1 MNPEQIKIGMKIS
14 KKISK
19 KKANKATPANAKH
32 GPIKNQ
38 SEIYTEAVS
47 YLGSASHPKLG
58 STILLLSAFYNRP
71 EDEFIKQFNKWI
83 NNCKDKF
90 ESDEKIKRIFEV
102 IQKFTEQDKAPNY
115 EFDKESF
122 QYKPKTKDQKEQE
135 IPVKF
140 KYSRDNV
147 IIKNKL
153 KAYKIAESQTQYNN
167 FYDILDDIIT
177 RNDFTSFNNWRLRNS
192 KRITGNGLYG
202 KFDNYVLYDNWH
214 TNWKYNPETKIF
226 EKIKEETETP
236 IVEKVPEI
244 KDKKEQEKQE
254 ISELSDQRDLLQK
267 VTETV
272 EQSDKI
278 KQENE
283 KVLDEL
289 SEAHEDQ
296 INQQKIELEKRLE
309 NKKSKQKSKP
319 KIENETNNETSSAQ
333 SAPEIKPETKNL
345 TNEEIVQIFNKYPS
359 SEFKSKVMKKDQFL
373 DILKN
378 ILNDGKYRLQRELI
392 LKNLDK
398 YKTTRKR
405 IQTISTF
412 IKAHK
417 LDEKFHAYNN
427 EFDEFRDKFERYM
440 ENKLPGFKIGD
451 KIPDDVDIKTDVNKI
466 IKSINFKWN
475 DDTKSK
481 LNKIFDKYGFKIKYI
496 ANKTGN
502 SIQFDDF
509 NKSYRREM
517 KDRKWGKVE
526 TNPDNSKDFFSYDIH
541 EIYHIIEKG
550 LKIKLSNEVKTD
562 IESLIRMET
571 SNLINHLNISHGSSN
586 IQNIIVEIEKYISSR
601 MKDKTKTFKF
611 TESNRYKLK
620 ELLTRFLNN
629 SNGKESKD

>member
-19 KKANKATPANAKH
+19 KNNNNKH

-58 STILLLSAFYNRP
+58 STISLLSAFYNRP
-71 EDEFIKQFNKWI
+71 EDEFIKKFNQWI
-83 NNCKDKF
+83 VNCKDKF

-102 IQKFTEQDKAPNY
+102 IQMFTNKDKAPNY
-115 EFDKESF
+115 EFDKKSF
-122 QYKPKTKDQKEQE
+122 QYKPKNKDQKEDA

-140 KYSRDNV
+140 KNNRDNV

-153 KAYKIAESQTQYNN
+153 KAYKIAESENQYNN
-167 FYDILDDIIT
+167 FYDILNDIIT
-177 RNDFTSFNNWRLRNS
+177 RNDFSSFNNWRLRNS

-202 KFDNYVLYDNWH
+202 KFDNSVLYDNWH

-226 EKIKEETETP
+226 EKIKNKEETETP
-236 IVEKVPEI
+236 IVEKVPN
-244 KDKKEQEKQE
+244 KKEQEKQE

-296 INQQKIELEKRLE
+296 INQQKIELEKKLAD
-309 NKKSKQKSKP
+309 KKSKQNNKP
-319 KIENETNNETSSAQ
+319 KIETKIENETNNETSSAQ
-333 SAPEIKPETKNL
+333 SAPEIKSETKNL
-345 TNEEIVQIFNKYPS
+345 TNEEIVQIFNNYPS
-359 SEFKSKVMKKDQFL
+359 SEFRFKMKKDQFV
-373 DILKN
+373 DTLKN
-378 ILNDGKYRLQRELI
+378 ILNDGKYRLQRDLI
-392 LKNLDK
+392 LKKLDK
-398 YKTTRKR
+398 YKKTRER
-405 IQTISTF
+405 IGNISTF

-440 ENKLPGFKIGD
+440 EKNLPDYKIGD
-451 KIPDDVDIKTDVNKI
+451 KIPDDVDIKTDANKI
-466 IKSINFKWN
+466 IRSINFKWN

-481 LNKIFDKYGFKIKYI
+481 LNKIFDKYGFRVKYI
-496 ANKTGN
+496 AKNTGN
-502 SIQFDDF
+502 TIQFDDF
-509 NKSYRREM
+509 NKSHKKEL
-517 KDRKWGKVE
+517 KDRKFGKIE
-526 TNPDNSKDFFSYDIH
+526 TNPVNSEDFFSYDIH

>member
-19 KKANKATPANAKH
+19 KNNKH
-32 GPIKNQ
+32 GPLKSQ

-71 EDEFIKQFNKWI
+71 EDEFIKQFNTWI

-236 IVEKVPEI
+236 IVEKVPES
-244 KDKKEQEKQE
+244 KTKKEQEKQE

-278 KQENE
+278 KEESE

-319 KIENETNNETSSAQ
+319 IIENETNNETSSAQ

-417 LDEKFHAYNN
+417 FDEKFHAYNN

-440 ENKLPGFKIGD
+440 ENKLPDFKIGD

-475 DDTKSK
+475 DDTKAK

>member
-19 KKANKATPANAKH
+19 KNNKH
-32 GPIKNQ
+32 GPLKSQ

-122 QYKPKTKDQKEQE
+122 QYKPREQPKNE
-135 IPVKF
+135 NIPVKF

-153 KAYKIAESQTQYNN
+153 NAYKIAEKENQYNN

-236 IVEKVPEI
+236 IVEKVPES
-244 KDKKEQEKQE
+244 KTKKEQEKQE

-278 KQENE
+278 KEESE

-417 LDEKFHAYNN
+417 FDEKFHAYNN

-475 DDTKSK
+475 DDTKAK